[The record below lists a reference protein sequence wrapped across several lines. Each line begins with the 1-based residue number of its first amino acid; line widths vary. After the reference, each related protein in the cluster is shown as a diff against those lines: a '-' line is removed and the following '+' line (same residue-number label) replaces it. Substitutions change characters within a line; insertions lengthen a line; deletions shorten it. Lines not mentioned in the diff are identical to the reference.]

1 MSLLARTRKLN
12 RILQK
17 SGAEPVVFE
26 DICDIL
32 SADLN
37 GDVFVVSRRGKI
49 LGREYSENFEFKD
62 EFKSIEEDMKFSDEY
77 NDELLGVYQTIIN
90 IEKDDDRIIAYRKGG
105 KDREDFTSVI
115 PIIGNR
121 ERLGTIVVVS
131 KGTKLEDNDVVLLEY
146 ASAIIG
152 LEIMRSKQIE
162 RDIEK
167 RENDIVNLALET
179 LSYSEEKAIEH
190 IFRKLG
196 GLEGLLVASR
206 VADEAGITRS
216 VIVNALRKLES
227 AGVIKSTS
235 LGMKGTRIKVLNPKL
250 LEKLDL

>member
-49 LGREYSENFEFKD
+49 LGREYSRNFELKD
-62 EFKSIEEDMKFSDEY
+62 EFKSIEDDMKFSDRY

-90 IEKDDDRIIAYRKGG
+90 IEKDDDRVANYKKGSEDN
-105 KDREDFTSVI
+105 KDFTSII

-121 ERLGTIVVVS
+121 ERLGTIVVTS
-131 KGTKLEDNDVVLLEY
+131 EGRELEDDDVVLLEY

-162 RDIEK
+162 KDIEK
-167 RENDIVNLALET
+167 RENDIVNLALQT

-190 IFRKLG
+190 IFKELG

-206 VADEAGITRS
+206 VADKAGITRS

-235 LGMKGTRIKVLNPKL
+235 LGMKGTRIKVLKPKL
-250 LEKLDL
+250 LEKLDI